1 MSAVRA
7 KRVLL
12 VHDNFVARETFSM
25 LLGSCGYQVDLAPC
39 VSETLARLLGPEGP
53 DVVVLEL
60 KALQN
65 GCWPRDDG
73 WGPVPVVAFCDSPEQ
88 FALARALGACA
99 CLCEPLG
106 PIELLQAVRRCCE
119 GEAAEA
125 ALTPTAPPQP
135 IG

>member
-1 MSAVRA
+1 MSAVRP

-12 VHDNFVARETFSM
+12 VHDNFVARETLSM

-39 VSETLARLLGPEGP
+39 AAEALARLVGPGPP

-60 KALQN
+60 KALQK
-65 GCWPRDDG
+65 GCWPREE
-73 WGPVPVVAFCDSPEQ
+73 GPGPAPVVAFCDSPEQ
-88 FALARALGACA
+88 FPLARELGASA

-119 GEAAEA
+119 GQA